1 MSEVESDTVVD
12 GLDHA
17 ECVTVGPD
25 GLLYAGSESGAI
37 YRIDPTTGTT
47 ETIAQTG
54 GFVLGLAFDGDGALY
69 ICDNGRSEVL
79 RMPAGGTPAV
89 YSSGSPE
96 RPMRTPNYAA
106 FDADGSLFVTDSG
119 SWGSSDGCIFRV
131 ARDGST
137 TVFSE
142 AASGFPN
149 GIALSTDGAHLY
161 VVESLP
167 PRITAIAISDGSSET
182 VIELP
187 GVVPDGIALDAEGT
201 AYISC
206 YRPDAILRLGT
217 DGSLSTFD
225 EDWQGTRL
233 AAPTNIAFAG
243 TNLYVANFAR
253 WHIER
258 LTAPVPG
265 LPLRYPR

>member
-1 MSEVESDTVVD
+1 MSDLVVD
-12 GLDHA
+12 GLDHP

-37 YRIDPTTGTT
+37 YRIDPGSGSV

-54 GFVLGLAFDGDGALY
+54 GFVLGLAFDGHGALY

-79 RMPAGGTPAV
+79 RMPVGGTPSV
-89 YSSGSPE
+89 FSTGSRD
-96 RPMRTPNYAA
+96 RPMRTPNFAA
-106 FDADGSLFVTDSG
+106 FDAGGALYVTDSG
-119 SWGSSDGCIFRV
+119 SWGLGDGCVFRIG
-131 ARDGST
+131 RDGST
-137 TVFSE
+137 TVFSD
-142 AASGFPN
+142 AGMGFPN
-149 GIALSTDGAHLY
+149 GVALSFDGAHLL

-167 PRITAIAISDGSSET
+167 PRITAVSLADGT
-182 VIELP
+182 TRPVIELP
-187 GVVPDGIALDAEGT
+187 GIVPDGIALDAEGT

-217 DGSLSTFD
+217 DGALTTFD

-243 TNLYVANFAR
+243 TDLYVANFAR

-258 LTAPVPG
+258 LTTPVPG
-265 LPLRYPR
+265 LPLHYPK

>member
-1 MSEVESDTVVD
+1 MSETVVD
-12 GLDHA
+12 GLDHP

-37 YRIDPTTGTT
+37 YRIDPATGAT

-54 GFVLGLAFDGDGALY
+54 GFVLGLAFDGAGALY

-79 RMPAGGTPAV
+79 RMPVG
-89 YSSGSPE
+89 GSPSPYSTGSPD

-106 FDADGSLFVTDSG
+106 FDADGTLYVTDSG

-137 TVFSE
+137 TVLTE

-149 GIALSTDGAHLY
+149 GIALSPDGAHLY

-167 PRITAIAISDGSSET
+167 PRITSVSIADGSAQL
-182 VIELP
+182 VVDLP
-187 GVVPDGIALDAEGT
+187 GTVPDGIALDAEGT

-217 DGSLSTFD
+217 DGVLTTFD

-243 TNLYVANFAR
+243 TDLYVANFAR

-258 LTAPVPG
+258 LSTPVPG
-265 LPLRYPR
+265 LPLRYPN

>member
-1 MSEVESDTVVD
+1 MSSTVVD
-12 GLDHA
+12 GLDHP
-17 ECVTVGPD
+17 ECVTVGP
-25 GLLYAGSESGAI
+25 GGMLYAGSESGAI
-37 YRIDPTTGTT
+37 YRIDPATGEH
-47 ETIAQTG
+47 ETIANTG
-54 GFVLGLAFDGDGALY
+54 GFVLGLAFDGEGALY

-79 RMPAGGTPAV
+79 RMPVGGSPAT

-106 FDADGSLFVTDSG
+106 FDAEGALYVTDSG
-119 SWGSSDGCIFRV
+119 SWGGQDGCIFRV

-149 GIALSTDGAHLY
+149 GIALSPDGTHLY

-167 PRITAIAISDGSSET
+167 PRITSVSIATGTAET
-182 VIELP
+182 VVDLP
-187 GVVPDGIALDAEGT
+187 GTVPDGIALDAHGT

-217 DGSLSTFD
+217 DGALTTFD

-243 TNLYVANFAR
+243 TDLYVANFAR

-258 LTAPVPG
+258 LTTPVPG
-265 LPLRYPR
+265 LPLRYPA